1 MHLEQEARNFSCD
14 LIDSVFVAWRA
25 HIHVPRIK
33 LRTRA
38 KEGCHKK
45 DAGSRIA
52 LRYQFYDTSRIL
64 SRKFDNQED
73 ISYHYDFVKN
83 IRTCWQVFLN
93 ILHKYRTVG
102 FKPTWCDYH
111 ISGSLFFKLAVVK
124 FNTTEYKRM
133 LVSFSDDIDETYK
146 LFQADKH
153 NFTRKSLRSVIE
165 ELAEARS
172 LGLIDRFG
180 NHTHAKWDLANS
192 VFFAITVVTTIGYG
206 HLYPAT
212 SWGRTFCVIYG
223 VFGIPFTGIL
233 LASIGNHFS
242 LQLVKALNR
251 AKRLHSSKFAIVIST
266 LTVFIPWLLVFVF
279 LPGGLFMI
287 LEKWPYDVALYYA
300 FVTLATIGFGDFVA
314 GKKY

>member
-45 DAGSRIA
+45 DAGSRI
-52 LRYQFYDTSRIL
+52 
-64 SRKFDNQED
+64 
-73 ISYHYDFVKN
+73 
-83 IRTCWQVFLN
+83 
-93 ILHKYRTVG
+93 
-102 FKPTWCDYH
+102 
-111 ISGSLFFKLAVVK
+111 
-124 FNTTEYKRM
+124 
-133 LVSFSDDIDETYK
+133 
-146 LFQADKH
+146 
-153 NFTRKSLRSVIE
+153 KSLRSVIE

>member
-83 IRTCWQVFLN
+83 IR
-93 ILHKYRTVG
+93 
-102 FKPTWCDYH
+102 
-111 ISGSLFFKLAVVK
+111 
-124 FNTTEYKRM
+124 
-133 LVSFSDDIDETYK
+133 TYK

-314 GKKY
+314 ACVQYDVTKMAAMINVPENEIITRVLLLNQIRPVRYQNDCFIIRNTC